1 MNNQYSPSEFIKNLY
16 SLIMT
21 KLTIRQ
27 ARLIRRP
34 VYIRGAKSLSGCEG
48 LTTGHFCRFDL
59 IGTKP
64 TLKIGA
70 DCEFGDMTHIVA
82 YERVEIGNHVLIAS
96 KCFISD
102 TNHGLYKGEKQD
114 KPEIPPKKRKLVT
127 NPVKIGNNVWIGENV
142 VILAGSVLGDGC
154 VVGANSVVSG
164 IYPKNVI
171 IAGTL
176 AKQLKHYDE
185 KKESWM
191 SVNRRYKS

>member
-1 MNNQYSPSEFIKNLY
+1 MNAYSIAEMIKTGY
-16 SLIMT
+16 SLLVT
-21 KLTIRQ
+21 KLTMPE

-34 VYIRGAKSLSGCEG
+34 VYIRGRQSILGCEG
-48 LTTGHFCRFDL
+48 LTMGRFCRFDL
-59 IGTKP
+59 EGNRKTLFIGKN
-64 TLKIGA
+64 
-70 DCEFGDMTHIVA
+70 CEFGDMTHIVA
-82 YERVEIGNHVLIAS
+82 HESVEIGNNVLIAS

-102 TNHGLYKGEKQD
+102 TNHGNYKDGIQSRPNE
-114 KPEIPPKKRKLVT
+114 PPRKRKLYT
-127 NPVKIGNNVWIGENV
+127 KSVKIGNNVWIGENV